1 VNGAHTP
8 RKATS
13 QSDDLAASIAS
24 RTSLAGLG
32 GRDVFEKCFQFTT
45 TENARKMGVYPY
57 FRPLDK
63 NDGPEAVLD
72 GRRVLMLGSNNY
84 LGLTT
89 HPKVREAAENA
100 IREYGTSMTGS
111 RLVNGSMKLHREL
124 EDKLAAFMG
133 KEGALVFTAGY
144 QVNLSTLSALLSN
157 KKSVAV
163 IDRNDHASIYDGVRL
178 GQAAGAR
185 MARYKHNDP
194 QSLDRCLGELAPEE
208 GALVISDGVFST
220 EGEILRLPEMLPIIK
235 KHGARVFIDDAHALG
250 VIGPGGRGTAHHFG
264 LADQVDLIGGTFSK
278 SLASIG
284 GWLVGDPKVLE
295 YVRHFAP
302 SFMFAASAAPACVAA
317 AMAALDVMQEE
328 GWRMEKLTENADY
341 MRRELRRLGFDV
353 GKSETSI
360 VPVYIREDLRTI
372 FLWKE
377 LLEEHGVYTNP
388 FISPGVPPKQAMLRT
403 SYMATHTREQLDRG
417 LEAFE
422 KAGKKFG
429 VILARLARACGRR
442 VEPQGRSHK
451 PAQGGFWEDRAS
463 FLGPRASG
471 PALPMTYPAL
481 PVVGCRETEQ
491 RRWRRAFRKRPGGW
505 RRSPTRRTRQ
515 RRVDPGPPESRHKWP
530 KWVSIDGDPK
540 ALDGPYSSGIGLN
553 PGAHTL
559 SPTRSQRLAATRPTS
574 TSTATAEAAAARKT
588 AGPVPVGVGRFSTRA
603 RWTFR

>member
-1 VNGAHTP
+1 MILKDVLASQGKRLVSHPTLLRWMTDDRVMRTVNGLLDGQQRVQDASEKLREAWFLLVNGRTLPATEPALDEQIPTVSAESAPAPRPLAPAGASPEATPVNGAHTP
-8 RKATS
+8 ARKAAS
-13 QSDDLAASIAS
+13 QGEDLAASIAS

-63 NDGPEAVLD
+63 NDGPEAILD

-89 HPKVREAAENA
+89 HPKVREAAEKA

-111 RLVNGSMKLHREL
+111 RLVNGSMKMHREL
-124 EDKLAAFMG
+124 EEKLAAFLN
-133 KEGALVFTAGY
+133 KEAALVFTAGY
-144 QVNLSTLSALLSN
+144 QVNLATLAALLSN

-185 MARYKHNDP
+185 MSRYKHNDP
-194 QSLDRCLGELAPEE
+194 QSLERCLNDLAPDE
-208 GALVISDGVFST
+208 GALVITDGVFST
-220 EGEILRLPEMLPIIK
+220 EGEILRLPEMLPLLK
-235 KHGARVFIDDAHALG
+235 KHGARLFIDDAHALG

-295 YVRHFAP
+295 YIKHFAP
-302 SFMFAASAAPACVAA
+302 SFMFAASAAPPCVAA
-317 AMAALDVMQEE
+317 AMAALDVMQQEP
-328 GWRMEKLTENADY
+328 WRIEKLNENADY

-372 FLWKE
+372 LLWKE

-388 FISPGVPPKQAMLRT
+388 FISPGVPPRQAMLRT
-403 SYMATHTREQLDRG
+403 SYMATHTREHLDRG

-429 VILARLARACGRR
+429 VI
-442 VEPQGRSHK
+442 
-451 PAQGGFWEDRAS
+451 
-463 FLGPRASG
+463 
-471 PALPMTYPAL
+471 
-481 PVVGCRETEQ
+481 
-491 RRWRRAFRKRPGGW
+491 
-505 RRSPTRRTRQ
+505 
-515 RRVDPGPPESRHKWP
+515 
-530 KWVSIDGDPK
+530 
-540 ALDGPYSSGIGLN
+540 
-553 PGAHTL
+553 GA
-559 SPTRSQRLAATRPTS
+559 
-574 TSTATAEAAAARKT
+574 
-588 AGPVPVGVGRFSTRA
+588 G
-603 RWTFR
+603 